1 VNRRAQVHAACLSS
15 FRETDMSKS
24 KTSLAIVFA
33 LGLIAPLAALAQDIT
48 AWRSPSCGC
57 CHLWAKRLEDAG
69 MKVTMIDTRDVSKI
83 KKEHGITPELASCH
97 TAIVEGYTIEG
108 HVPASEI
115 KRLLAERPDAIGLS
129 VPGMPT
135 GSPGMEHGAAESY
148 NVLLLKRDGSTE
160 VFAHYP

>member
-1 VNRRAQVHAACLSS
+1 MNRRAQVDAACLSS
-15 FRETDMSKS
+15 FQETDMSKS

-33 LGLIAPLAALAQDIT
+33 LGLSAPLAALAQDIV

-57 CHLWAKRLEDAG
+57 CRLWVKHLEDAG
-69 MKVTMIDTRDVSKI
+69 MKVTMIDVRDIAKI

-129 VPGMPT
+129 VPGMPA
-135 GSPGMEHGAAESY
+135 GSPGMEQGAAASY
-148 NVLLLKRDGSTE
+148 NVLLVKRDGSTE